1 MQQKRVQVGNEIGH
15 MLRTC
20 CTSNL
25 HGVSREGSRRRG
37 GMVGRVFSLF
47 LSGFPRGWI
56 FKGSGLNL
64 RSGIRGQTRIAKQPI
79 SVLFL
84 SSPSSLCYNKLREG
98 GEEKGVGGSR
108 RWRNNGGCSAG
119 GCTVACARA
128 RAEGAC
134 FPKYFT
140 AVIGSWPRKF
150 RQQFHLCRLSI
161 VRANLARI
169 TLSTQSA
176 NDISSKARSNQ

>member
-1 MQQKRVQVGNEIGH
+1 LKYYEIKHKRIEVRNEIGH

-25 HGVSREGSRRRG
+25 HDVSWEGSRRQG

-64 RSGIRGQTRIAKQPI
+64 RLGIRGQTRIAKQPI

-84 SSPSSLCYNKLREG
+84 SSPSSLCYNKPRGG
-98 GEEKGVGGSR
+98 GEEKGVGRKSKVDE
-108 RWRNNGGCSAG
+108 RWKAR
-119 GCTVACARA
+119 TRETRA
-128 RAEGAC
+128 RGRIPFCLYGAFVPGLRTHIHC
-134 FPKYFT
+134 APP
-140 AVIGSWPRKF
+140 W
-150 RQQFHLCRLSI
+150 L
-161 VRANLARI
+161 RI
-169 TLSTQSA
+169 SL
-176 NDISSKARSNQ
+176 I